1 MQPCLNPPWSSKDSN
16 FRHSSF
22 GLSLLS
28 STRFQFPSTYQ
39 EVHRLIYLIRPGI
52 SRSFVEPPSP
62 EHRQWALAAVGFT
75 PSINSWEI
83 VQLIKMITT
92 QLLPAAGL
100 LPFVFT
106 QSCEVKEVGE
116 SCRYVCLAVWISG
129 IRYPEV
135 FFFFFFTT
143 LPAWRNW
150 RREKKFWKNHTAPS
164 KEGWLLTQASVKFSF
179 CLSACSFFCF

>member
-1 MQPCLNPPWSSKDSN
+1 MQWHHFRFWKIVIHLKERTLFIRCSPVWILLGSSKDSN

-28 STRFQFPSTYQ
+28 STRFQFPSTYR
-39 EVHRLIYLIRPGI
+39 EVHHLIYLIRPGI

-62 EHRQWALAAVGFT
+62 EHRQRALAAVGFT

-135 FFFFFFTT
+135 FFFF
-143 LPAWRNW
+143 LYYPPSL
-150 RREKKFWKNHTAPS
+150 EKL
-164 KEGWLLTQASVKFSF
+164 KEGEKILEKSHCTI
-179 CLSACSFFCF
+179 